1 MEIGLKENYDQ
12 LVALNTNFQIVAG
25 DVKGL
30 ARQGEDHE
38 ARLRALERARWPL
51 PSPAALVSIIALV
64 VSVVGYNAPD

>member
-1 MEIGLKENYDQ
+1 MGCW
-12 LVALNTNFQIVAG
+12 ALRRGTPPG
-25 DVKGL
+25 DVKDL

-64 VSVVGYNAPD
+64 VSVVGYNAPT